1 MNALHS
7 EIEGKL
13 QTGSIFHET
22 KKENKKGNLFL
33 LMSHLPQ
40 RLRVQVRF
48 RGFIL
53 SPRPTSFFRLTFFSS
68 FQEYKFSGSRRLL
81 QLGSRCDL
89 GQFII
94 RQKMRFLVSK
104 ITHIIAPGEA
114 AIKVTPSRGPPRG
127 HFGRGKR
134 SNWVRQRGSSN
145 GYLETIH

>member
-1 MNALHS
+1 MPYTQKS
-7 EIEGKL
+7 KGSSKL
-13 QTGSIFHET
+13 DQFFMKRRRKT
-22 KKENKKGNLFL
+22 KKGTCSFSCLTFL
-33 LMSHLPQ
+33 NVCVCKS
-40 RLRVQVRF
+40 VF
-48 RGFIL
+48 GD
-53 SPRPTSFFRLTFFSS
+53 SFFLRGRPHFFDLLSFLPS

-134 SNWVRQRGSSN
+134 SNWVRQR
-145 GYLETIH
+145 